1 MNIDTHNSGYAG
13 ADLAVVI
20 PTKDRPVQLEKL
32 LNSLAA
38 QSTPA
43 GAIVV
48 VDHGGAAE
56 PIVDRFKDSL
66 PVICIQSAVPGQ
78 LFQRNIG
85 IRAVCSNH
93 RLIGFVDDDL
103 VFEADAMERMIE
115 FWNRAAKNTAGVGFN
130 ITNCRPFRY
139 LPALKLFYLSSP
151 MPGTVLKS
159 GCNVSIQNIAEDVPT
174 EWLGGGYTVWSA
186 DVLRRFPQ
194 DELRTRWAIG
204 EDLRF
209 SYPIGKQFPLF
220 VCSRARVRHEH
231 VNDRSQGLKA
241 HYYRGRKS
249 AVSICYFVQLH
260 REDLSLMAC
269 LWMLA
274 AKCSVRIVVAALRF
288 DKESLI
294 HGVGE
299 VVGIFR
305 CSLALI
311 RGSDLRAMLE
321 D

>member
-1 MNIDTHNSGYAG
+1 
-13 ADLAVVI
+13 
-20 PTKDRPVQLEKL
+20 
-32 LNSLAA
+32 
-38 QSTPA
+38 
-43 GAIVV
+43 
-48 VDHGGAAE
+48 
-56 PIVDRFKDSL
+56 
-66 PVICIQSAVPGQ
+66 
-78 LFQRNIG
+78 
-85 IRAVCSNH
+85 
-93 RLIGFVDDDL
+93 
-103 VFEADAMERMIE
+103 
-115 FWNRAAKNTAGVGFN
+115 
-130 ITNCRPFRY
+130 
-139 LPALKLFYLSSP
+139 

-186 DVLRRFPQ
+186 EVLSRFPQ
-194 DELRTRWAIG
+194 DELHTCWAIG

-260 REDLSLMAC
+260 REDLSMAAC
-269 LWMLA
+269 LWMLV
-274 AKCSVRIVVAALRF
+274 AKCGARILGACLRL